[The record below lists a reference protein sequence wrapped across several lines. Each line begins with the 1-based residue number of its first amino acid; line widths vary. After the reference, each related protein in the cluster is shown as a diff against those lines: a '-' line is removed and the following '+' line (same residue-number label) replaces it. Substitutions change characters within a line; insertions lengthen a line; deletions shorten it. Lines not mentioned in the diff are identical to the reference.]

1 MSNARRASTQ
11 LIDMAD
17 MGVVSWEKLARDLL
31 EWMMESDVE
40 RFADING
47 YFESTEDES
56 DSTDDNDDDERDE

>member
-47 YFESTEDES
+47 YFESTEDEY

>member
-1 MSNARRASTQ
+1 MTARRASTQ

-47 YFESTEDES
+47 YFESTEDEY

>member
-1 MSNARRASTQ
+1 MSNHARRASTQ
-11 LIDMAD
+11 LIEMAD

-47 YFESTEDES
+47 YIESPWEDE
-56 DSTDDNDDDERDE
+56 